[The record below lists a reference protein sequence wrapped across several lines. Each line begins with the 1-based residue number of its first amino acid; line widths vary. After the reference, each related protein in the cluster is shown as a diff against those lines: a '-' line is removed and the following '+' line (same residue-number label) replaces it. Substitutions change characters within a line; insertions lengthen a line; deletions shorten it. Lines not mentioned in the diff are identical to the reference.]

1 MTLELEQSW
10 NRDAYK
16 TPKRLRF
23 FFAAFLLALALVAA
37 VIHWVSHD
45 WRADFSAQLAIS
57 PALFDALFIA
67 VTLLGAGVASFLL
80 LTRIK
85 LGEWR
90 GLDATFLSSLAYVSL
105 LQCERDLLER
115 KCRETAEVLQRARDL
130 DAAFTA
136 QHVEIIQFTENSA
149 ASIVEQLIDLD
160 AQCTRLVTMLTDEA
174 QAPPENDATA
184 VAMDDIARFVG
195 SLPERIRNER
205 EQFVHIIDDVGALGK
220 LVEVIKQISAQTNL
234 LALNAAIE
242 AARAGEQGR
251 GFAVV
256 ADEVRKLAASSTDAA
271 NLVWQVIEKAQKSV
285 SSAFHDELREDNAR
299 DLQNAIHLVDSLAA
313 LQAASRQRQETLQ
326 VRIAQAAEINQTLAE
341 RITAMLGSVQYQDV
355 VRQMIERL
363 ECSQADKNT
372 VFADIAERLI
382 VRENQIE
389 LGGQTIA
396 SILSEF
402 QERESAHVRAV
413 SSTRTLAPIELF

>member
-16 TPKRLRF
+16 APRRLRF
-23 FFAAFLLALALVAA
+23 FFAVFLLALALLAG
-37 VIHWVSHD
+37 VIHWASHA
-45 WRADFSAQLAIS
+45 WRVDFAARLAIS

-115 KCRETAEVLQRARDL
+115 KCRETAAVLQRARDL
-130 DAAFTA
+130 DTAFSA

-149 ASIVEQLIDLD
+149 SSIVEQLIDLD
-160 AQCTRLVTMLTDEA
+160 AQCTRLVAMLTDEA
-174 QAPPENDATA
+174 QAQPENGATA
-184 VAMDDIARFVG
+184 VAMDDISRFVG

-205 EQFVHIIDDVGALGK
+205 EKFVHIIDDVGALGK
-220 LVEVIKQISAQTNL
+220 LVEVIKRISAQTNL

-271 NLVWQVIEKAQKSV
+271 NLVWQVIEKAQQSV

-313 LQAASRQRQETLQ
+313 LQEASRQHQETLQ
-326 VRIAQAAEINQTLAE
+326 AQIVQAAEINQTLAE
-341 RITAMLGSVQYQDV
+341 RITEMLGSVQYQDV

-363 ECSQADKNT
+363 ESSQADKNI

-382 VRENQIE
+382 VREHQIE

-396 SILSEF
+396 TILSDF
-402 QERESAHVRAV
+402 QERESAHGRALT
-413 SSTRTLAPIELF
+413 STRTLAPIELF